1 MNFKVCSHCILSTS
15 DDPKM
20 QFDDRGWCNYCC
32 DYESNY
38 IVNGKSDLENS
49 FILDRLVKEIKLRG
63 EGKKYDCIMGLS
75 GGVDSSY
82 LAYIVKDLG
91 LRPLIVHFDNGWNS
105 ELAVKNIENIINYT
119 GFDLYT
125 YVVDWDEFRDL
136 QLSYIKSSVID
147 WEIPT
152 DHGFFAL
159 LYRTAA
165 KLDIKY
171 VLTGHNHQTEAIMPK
186 PMRWSKMDVANIL
199 SIHKTYGKIKLRTM
213 PLLGFWKYNWII
225 YVKRIKRINLLELIA
240 YDKNKAKDVI
250 SNAFNWKDYGGKHYE
265 SIFTR
270 FYQGFVLIEKFKVD
284 KRRAH
289 LSNLICSNQITRV
302 EALERLKLPVYDPL
316 TLTIDKEFVLKK
328 LELTLDE
335 FQNYMAESPKSHLE
349 YASYESGLYRKH
361 ELFMSRIRPITKIL
375 KRLLRF

>member
-1 MNFKVCSHCILSTS
+1 
-15 DDPKM
+15 M
-20 QFDDRGWCNYCC
+20 QFDGRGWCNYCC
-32 DYESNY
+32 SYESNY
-38 IVNGKSDLENS
+38 IIERNSESVNRL
-49 FILDRLVKEIKLRG
+49 ILDELVQEIKIKG
-63 EGKKYDCIMGLS
+63 NGKKYDCIMGLS

-105 ELAVKNIENIINYT
+105 ELAVKNIESIINYT

-159 LYRTAA
+159 LHKTAA
-165 KLDIKY
+165 KFNIKY
-171 VLTGHNHQTEAIMPK
+171 ILTGHNHQTEAIMPK

-199 SIHKTYGKIKLRTM
+199 SIHKAYGKIKLLTM
-213 PLLGFWKYNWII
+213 PLLGFWKFNWII
-225 YVKRIKRINLLELIA
+225 HIKGIKRVNILEFIA
-240 YDKNKAKDVI
+240 YDKNKAKDI
-250 SNAFNWKDYGGKHYE
+250 IRDAFGWRDYGGKHYE

-270 FYQGFVLIEKFKVD
+270 FYQGYVLIEKFKVD

-289 LSNLICSNQITRV
+289 LSNLICSNQMTRAT
-302 EALERLKLPVYDPL
+302 ALERLELPAYDPL
-316 TLTIDKEFVLKK
+316 TLETDKEFVLKK
-328 LELTLDE
+328 LGLTENEFRKYMDE
-335 FQNYMAESPKSHLE
+335 APKSHLE
-349 YASYESGLYRKH
+349 YASYVTGLYRRH
-361 ELFMSRIRPITKIL
+361 ELIMSKIRPVTKIL